1 MLFKR
6 RYITPEGLDDL
17 IMISDGKKLT
27 GLIFAG
33 SENACKTSLPRDET
47 SLLTQDETSLPI
59 FDASREWLD
68 EYFGGRIPSFT
79 PEFDISSLTPF
90 QQRVAALTL
99 EIPYGKTA
107 TYGEIADIIAAERGI
122 TKMSSRAV
130 GGAVGKNP
138 ICIIIPC
145 HRVLG
150 ANGAITGYGGGIS
163 NKIALLDIE
172 KIPYRL

>member
-6 RYITPEGLDDL
+6 RYITPEEFDDL

-33 SENACKTSLPRDET
+33 SGNARKPSLP
-47 SLLTQDETSLPI
+47 QDETSIPI
-59 FDASREWLD
+59 FDNTRKWLD

-138 ICIIIPC
+138 ISIIIPC

-163 NKIALLDIE
+163 NKIALLNIE

>member
-6 RYITPEGLDDL
+6 RYITPEGFDDL

-33 SENACKTSLPRDET
+33 SENARKPSLP
-47 SLLTQDETSLPI
+47 QDETSLPI
-59 FDASREWLD
+59 FDASQEWLD

-107 TYGEIADIIAAERGI
+107 TYGEIADVIAAERGI

-163 NKIALLDIE
+163 NKIALLNIE

>member
-6 RYITPEGLDDL
+6 RYITPEGFDDL

-33 SENACKTSLPRDET
+33 SENARMPS
-47 SLLTQDETSLPI
+47 LTQNETSLPI
-59 FDASREWLD
+59 FDNTREWLD

-163 NKIALLDIE
+163 NKIALLNIE

>member
-6 RYITPEGLDDL
+6 RYITPEEFDDL

-33 SENACKTSLPRDET
+33 SENARKPS
-47 SLLTQDETSLPI
+47 LTQNETSLPI
-59 FDASREWLD
+59 FDNTRKWLD

-163 NKIALLDIE
+163 NKIALLNIE

>member
-6 RYITPEGLDDL
+6 RYITPEGFDDL

-27 GLIFAG
+27 GLVFAG
-33 SENACKTSLPRDET
+33 SEYACKTSLP
-47 SLLTQDETSLPI
+47 QDETSLPI
-59 FDASREWLD
+59 FDNTWEWLD

-107 TYGEIADIIAAERGI
+107 TYGEIADIIAAERGM

-138 ICIIIPC
+138 ISIIIPC

-163 NKIALLDIE
+163 NKIALLNIE

>member
-6 RYITPEGLDDL
+6 RYITPEEFDDL

-33 SENACKTSLPRDET
+33 SENARKPSLP
-47 SLLTQDETSLPI
+47 QDETSLPL
-59 FDASREWLD
+59 FDASQEWLD

-163 NKIALLDIE
+163 NKIALLNIE

>member
-1 MLFKR
+1 MLFKS
-6 RYITPEGLDDL
+6 RYITPEGFDDL

-33 SENACKTSLPRDET
+33 SENARKPS
-47 SLLTQDETSLPI
+47 LTQNETSLPI
-59 FDASREWLD
+59 FDNTRKWLD

-163 NKIALLDIE
+163 NKIALLNIE
-172 KIPYRL
+172 KIPYKL

>member
-6 RYITPEGLDDL
+6 RYITPEEFDDL

-33 SENACKTSLPRDET
+33 SEYARKPS
-47 SLLTQDETSLPI
+47 LTQNETSLPI
-59 FDASREWLD
+59 FDNTRKWLD
-68 EYFGGRIPSFT
+68 EYFGGKIPSFT

-163 NKIALLDIE
+163 NKIALLNIE

>member
-6 RYITPEGLDDL
+6 HYITPEGFDDL
-17 IMISDGKKLT
+17 IMISDEKKLT
-27 GLIFAG
+27 GLVFAG
-33 SENACKTSLPRDET
+33 SEYACKTSLP
-47 SLLTQDETSLPI
+47 QDETPLTI
-59 FDASREWLD
+59 FDNTREWLD
-68 EYFGGRIPSFT
+68 EYFGGKIPSFT

-107 TYGEIADIIAAERGI
+107 TYGEIADIIAAERGMV
-122 TKMSSRAV
+122 KMSSRAV

-138 ICIIIPC
+138 ISIIIPC

-163 NKIALLDIE
+163 NKIALLNIE

>member
-6 RYITPEGLDDL
+6 HYITPEGFDDL

-33 SENACKTSLPRDET
+33 SENARKPS
-47 SLLTQDETSLPI
+47 LTQNETSLPI
-59 FDASREWLD
+59 FDNTRKWLD
-68 EYFGGRIPSFT
+68 EYFGGKIPHFT

-107 TYGEIADIIAAERGI
+107 TYGEIADVIAVERGI

-163 NKIALLDIE
+163 NKIALLNIE

>member
-33 SENACKTSLPRDET
+33 SENARKPS
-47 SLLTQDETSLPI
+47 LTQNETSLPI
-59 FDASREWLD
+59 FDNTRKWLD
-68 EYFGGRIPSFT
+68 EYFSGEIPSFT

-138 ICIIIPC
+138 ISIIIPC

-163 NKIALLDIE
+163 NKIALLNIE

>member
-33 SENACKTSLPRDET
+33 SENARKPSLTQNET
-47 SLLTQDETSLPI
+47 SIPI
-59 FDASREWLD
+59 FDNTRKWLD
-68 EYFGGRIPSFT
+68 EYFGGKIPSFT

-138 ICIIIPC
+138 VCIIIPC

-163 NKIALLDIE
+163 NKIALLNIE

>member
-6 RYITPEGLDDL
+6 RYITPEGFDDL

-33 SENACKTSLPRDET
+33 SENARTPS
-47 SLLTQDETSLPI
+47 LTQNETSLPI
-59 FDASREWLD
+59 FDNTWEWLD
-68 EYFGGRIPSFT
+68 EYFGGKIPSFT

-163 NKIALLDIE
+163 NKITLLNIE

>member
-6 RYITPEGLDDL
+6 RYITPEEFDDL

-33 SENACKTSLPRDET
+33 SENARKPS
-47 SLLTQDETSLPI
+47 LTQNETSLPI
-59 FDASREWLD
+59 FDNTRKWLD

-138 ICIIIPC
+138 VCVIIPC

-163 NKIALLDIE
+163 NKIALLNIE

>member
-6 RYITPEGLDDL
+6 RYITPEGFDDL

-33 SENACKTSLPRDET
+33 SENARKPS
-47 SLLTQDETSLPI
+47 LTQNETSLPI
-59 FDASREWLD
+59 FDNTRKWLD

-138 ICIIIPC
+138 VCIIIPC

-163 NKIALLDIE
+163 NKIALLNIE

>member
-6 RYITPEGLDDL
+6 RYITPEEFDDL

-33 SENACKTSLPRDET
+33 SENAHKPSLP
-47 SLLTQDETSLPI
+47 QDETSLPI
-59 FDASREWLD
+59 FDNTREWLD
-68 EYFGGRIPSFT
+68 EYFGGKIPHFT

-138 ICIIIPC
+138 ISIIIPC

-163 NKIALLDIE
+163 NKIALLNIE

>member
-6 RYITPEGLDDL
+6 RYITPEGFDDL

-27 GLIFAG
+27 GLLFSG
-33 SENACKTSLPRDET
+33 SEDMQKFTLP
-47 SLLTQDETSLPI
+47 QDETSLPI
-59 FDASREWLD
+59 FDKTGKWLN
-68 EYFGGRIPSFT
+68 EYFGGKIPSFT

-163 NKIALLDIE
+163 NKIALLNVE

>member
-33 SENACKTSLPRDET
+33 SENARKPS
-47 SLLTQDETSLPI
+47 LTQNETSLPI
-59 FDASREWLD
+59 FDNTQKWLD
-68 EYFGGRIPSFT
+68 EYFGGKIPSFT

-107 TYGEIADIIAAERGI
+107 TYGEIADVIAAERGI

-138 ICIIIPC
+138 VCIIIPC

-150 ANGAITGYGGGIS
+150 ANGSITGYGGGIS
-163 NKIALLDIE
+163 NKIALLNIE

>member
-6 RYITPEGLDDL
+6 RYITPEGFDDL
-17 IMISDGKKLT
+17 IMTSDGKKLT

-33 SENACKTSLPRDET
+33 SENACKTSLP
-47 SLLTQDETSLPI
+47 QDETSLPI
-59 FDASREWLD
+59 FDNTRKWLD
-68 EYFGGRIPSFT
+68 EYFGGKIPHFT

-107 TYGEIADIIAAERGI
+107 TYGEIAGIIAAERGI

-163 NKIALLDIE
+163 NKIALLNIE

>member
-33 SENACKTSLPRDET
+33 SENARKPS
-47 SLLTQDETSLPI
+47 LTQNETSLPI
-59 FDASREWLD
+59 FDNTRKWLD
-68 EYFGGRIPSFT
+68 EYFSGEIPSFT

-163 NKIALLDIE
+163 NKIALLNIE

>member
-6 RYITPEGLDDL
+6 RYITPEGFDDL

-33 SENACKTSLPRDET
+33 SEYARMPS
-47 SLLTQDETSLPI
+47 LTQDETSLPI
-59 FDASREWLD
+59 FDNTRKWLD

-79 PEFDISSLTPF
+79 PDFDISSLTPF

-163 NKIALLDIE
+163 NKIALLNIE
-172 KIPYRL
+172 KIQYRL

>member
-6 RYITPEGLDDL
+6 HYITPEGLDDL

-27 GLIFAG
+27 GLVFAG
-33 SENACKTSLPRDET
+33 SENARKPSLP
-47 SLLTQDETSLPI
+47 QDEMSLPI
-59 FDASREWLD
+59 FDNTRKWLD

-163 NKIALLDIE
+163 NKIALLNIE

>member
-6 RYITPEGLDDL
+6 RYITPEEFDDL

-33 SENACKTSLPRDET
+33 SENARKPS
-47 SLLTQDETSLPI
+47 LTQNETSLPI
-59 FDASREWLD
+59 FDNTRKWLD
-68 EYFGGRIPSFT
+68 EYFGGKIPSFT

-163 NKIALLDIE
+163 NKIALLNIE

>member
-1 MLFKR
+1 M
-6 RYITPEGLDDL
+6 
-17 IMISDGKKLT
+17 
-27 GLIFAG
+27 
-33 SENACKTSLPRDET
+33 
-47 SLLTQDETSLPI
+47 
-59 FDASREWLD
+59 
-68 EYFGGRIPSFT
+68 

-107 TYGEIADIIAAERGI
+107 TYGEIADVIAAERCI

-163 NKIALLDIE
+163 NKIALLNIE

>member
-6 RYITPEGLDDL
+6 RYITPEEFDDL
-17 IMISDGKKLT
+17 IMISDGTKLT

-33 SENACKTSLPRDET
+33 SENARKPS
-47 SLLTQDETSLPI
+47 LTQNETSLPI
-59 FDASREWLD
+59 FDNTWGWLN

-163 NKIALLDIE
+163 NKIALLNIE

>member
-6 RYITPEGLDDL
+6 RYITPEGFDDL

-33 SENACKTSLPRDET
+33 SEHACKTSLP
-47 SLLTQDETSLPI
+47 QDETSLSI
-59 FDASREWLD
+59 FDNTWEWLD
-68 EYFGGRIPSFT
+68 EYFGGKIPSFT

-150 ANGAITGYGGGIS
+150 ANGALTGYGGGIS
-163 NKIALLDIE
+163 NKIALLNIE

>member
-17 IMISDGKKLT
+17 IMISDGKKLM
-27 GLIFAG
+27 GLVFAG
-33 SENACKTSLPRDET
+33 SEHACKTSLP
-47 SLLTQDETSLPI
+47 QDEASLPI
-59 FDASREWLD
+59 FDASQEWLD

-163 NKIALLDIE
+163 NKIALLNIE

>member
-6 RYITPEGLDDL
+6 RYITPEGFDDL

-33 SENACKTSLPRDET
+33 SENARKPS
-47 SLLTQDETSLPI
+47 LTQNETSLPI
-59 FDASREWLD
+59 FDNTRKWLD
-68 EYFGGRIPSFT
+68 EYFGGKIPHFT

-107 TYGEIADIIAAERGI
+107 TYGEIADVIAAERGI

-163 NKIALLDIE
+163 NKIALLNIE

>member
-6 RYITPEGLDDL
+6 RYITPEGFDDL
-17 IMISDGKKLT
+17 IMISDGKNLT

-33 SENACKTSLPRDET
+33 SGNARKTSLP
-47 SLLTQDETSLPI
+47 QDETSLPI
-59 FDASREWLD
+59 FDNTRKWLD

-163 NKIALLDIE
+163 NKIALLNIE

>member
-6 RYITPEGLDDL
+6 RYITPEGFDDL

-33 SENACKTSLPRDET
+33 LENTRKTSLP
-47 SLLTQDETSLPI
+47 QDETSLPI
-59 FDASREWLD
+59 FDNTQEWLD

-138 ICIIIPC
+138 ISIIIPC

-163 NKIALLDIE
+163 NKIALLNIE

>member
-1 MLFKR
+1 MIFKR
-6 RYITPEGLDDL
+6 RYITPEEFDDL
-17 IMISDGKKLT
+17 IMISDGTKLT

-33 SENACKTSLPRDET
+33 SENARKPS
-47 SLLTQDETSLPI
+47 LTQNETSLPI
-59 FDASREWLD
+59 FDNTRKWLD

-107 TYGEIADIIAAERGI
+107 TYGEIADVIAAERGI

-163 NKIALLDIE
+163 NKIALLNIE

>member
-6 RYITPEGLDDL
+6 RYITPEGFDDL

-33 SENACKTSLPRDET
+33 SENARKLS
-47 SLLTQDETSLPI
+47 LTQNETSLPI
-59 FDASREWLD
+59 FDNTRKWLD
-68 EYFGGRIPSFT
+68 EYFGGKIPSFT
-79 PEFDISSLTPF
+79 PEFNISSLTPF

-138 ICIIIPC
+138 VCIIIPC

-163 NKIALLDIE
+163 NKIALLNIE

>member
-33 SENACKTSLPRDET
+33 SENARKPS
-47 SLLTQDETSLPI
+47 LTQNETSLPI
-59 FDASREWLD
+59 FDASQEWLD

-163 NKIALLDIE
+163 NKIALLNIE